1 MEIRKLSNVSNELGS
16 KTQSSSLSTIST
28 EAALSELIA
37 RPAIDTI
44 VVGEV
49 VVHRSEN
56 DLYSLND
63 LHKASGGEEA
73 TKPYRFLE
81 VAKNATFVKS
91 LQALTPDT
99 PVLVTVKGGANPGTW
114 GSEEVAYKY
123 ASWISD
129 DFDILVMSTFKK
141 VVRKEVEWV
150 HKANLEIT
158 DKHIKTLG
166 QLQKA
171 HKENQDSMLIIRTM
185 EQSVSRLKGNVP
197 KSVADYF
204 GLQKR
209 NLVEASLALE
219 NAHGAILSVYEDAH
233 SIIHGVKVKLTQDMS
248 KHWRDFLTN
257 DLLNPLQDMASH
269 LNTKLGE
276 VSEDLTRA
284 REYRVGGSK
293 HFGKQE
299 S

>member
-1 MEIRKLSNVSNELGS
+1 MKNREIIDLQPTDVR
-16 KTQSSSLSTIST
+16 
-28 EAALSELIA
+28 LIA
-37 RPAIDTI
+37 QAEIAKLAYKSAEDLL
-44 VVGEV
+44 VVGPV
-49 VVHRSEN
+49 VIHRSDN
-56 DLYSLND
+56 GLFNIND
-63 LHKASGGEEA
+63 LHKASGANQSKRPPNYMRTAEAKRVIARLEAKHGPGVHETVVGGDAPGTYVHKHLAYAYATWLDDEYMLLALEILDEA
-73 TKPYRFLE
+73 TNKIVNGVQSAFQILADKYGE
-81 VAKNATFVKS
+81 VY
-91 LQALTPDT
+91 AL
-99 PVLVTVKGGANPGTW
+99 NHSS
-114 GSEEVAYKY
+114 SEKLA
-123 ASWISD
+123 
-129 DFDILVMSTFKK
+129 
-141 VVRKEVEWV
+141 
-150 HKANLEIT
+150 
-158 DKHIKTLG
+158 
-166 QLQKA
+166 KA

-185 EQSVSRLKGNVP
+185 EQSVSRLRGNVP

-219 NAHGAILSVYEDAH
+219 NAHGTILSVYEDAH
-233 SIIHGVKVKLTQDMS
+233 SIIHGVKVKLTQDIS